1 MNNHIKSLLTSI
13 CFVFLMLVTG
23 NSLGANTTAEK
34 PSLAALIDIAGKQR
48 MLSQKIAKA
57 YFFHGQGIR
66 RDKTRKQ
73 LFDSIK
79 EFDRNYEIIRDSVDN
94 QGIQDMLV
102 YIGMAKDELSALAK
116 QPYSKE
122 NAALVLDYSEIMLE
136 GSQDIVSRL
145 EEKSRLKK
153 EAIVDLA
160 GRQRMLT
167 QRIAKYYIAYQAGFR
182 DHNTVEQ
189 LKNAVQEFEEAHAAL
204 RKARLNTA
212 EISKELANIERLWKV
227 VAKFYKDVERGG
239 LPVIVLATTDD
250 IMATM
255 NAITHKYVKALGS

>member
-1 MNNHIKSLLTSI
+1 MNIHSKSLPALI
-13 CFVFLMLVTG
+13 CLVFLMLVTG
-23 NSLGANTTAEK
+23 SSLAANTGTEK

-57 YFFHGQGIR
+57 YFFYGQGIR
-66 RDKTRKQ
+66 KDKTRKQ

-79 EFDRNYEIIRDSVDN
+79 EFNRNYETIRKSVDN
-94 QGIQDMLV
+94 PGVQDMLV
-102 YIGMAKDELSALAK
+102 YIGMAKDELAALAK

-122 NAALVLDYSEIMLE
+122 NAALVLDYSETMLE

-145 EEKSRLKK
+145 EEMSKLKK
-153 EAIVDLA
+153 EAIVNLA

-189 LKNAVQEFEEAHAAL
+189 LKRAVKEFEEAHAAL
-204 RKARLNTA
+204 RKARQNTP
-212 EISKELANIERLWKV
+212 EINKELANVERLWKV

-250 IMATM
+250 IMDTM
-255 NAITHKYVKALGS
+255 NRITHQYVKVVGS